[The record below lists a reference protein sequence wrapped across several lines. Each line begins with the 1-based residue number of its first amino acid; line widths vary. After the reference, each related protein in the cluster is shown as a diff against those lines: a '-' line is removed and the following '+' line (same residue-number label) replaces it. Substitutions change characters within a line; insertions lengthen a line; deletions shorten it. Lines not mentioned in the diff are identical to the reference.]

1 MIQFEVYH
9 DGKLAED
16 MDLSGAYVFGQ
27 DTIPIRADITVAK
40 GLIRC
45 TKRVPGPA
53 GLAVLWDV
61 GQAGVF
67 MLPTV
72 RLPERKKPYNLLV
85 EMARAQLF
93 KVIQK
98 REDWGLFDF
107 EDAMELNDSFDDIR
121 KTFLRAIHASDPAE
135 ASSIGAQALS
145 DAITL
150 GEKMALFH
158 ADIFLRR
165 RKASAQSVGRTSFG
179 TAVDLSATNKP
190 YNTRLQEVADF
201 FSIPLAWKNIEPK
214 EQVYDFAQTDKWID
228 FAARAKRPVHAGPL
242 LSFSNLHLPERLYI
256 WEHDYEALRDLLY
269 EYIQNVVTH
278 YKGKVKVWNVVSG
291 IHGNNTFNLSFDQLM
306 ELTRM
311 SCLLVKKL
319 DPQAKVMIELVMPWG
334 EYYAR
339 NQRSIPPLM
348 YADMAVQ
355 SGVKFDAFGVQMLMG
370 VPKDGHYVRDLLQI
384 SAMLDE
390 FVAFG
395 KTVHVSACQV
405 PSNTT
410 TDPADAWDGTA
421 SISEGGKWYAP
432 WSPRLQAEWLQAFYR
447 IGISKPFVE
456 SVCWGDLADRVQQVI
471 PHGGLCSNAMEP
483 KLAFREL
490 RNFKKTFMHGNGAP
504 KDPPRRAP

>member
-1 MIQFEVYH
+1 MIQFEVYQ

-27 DTIPIRADITVAK
+27 DAIPIRADITVSK

-53 GLAVLWDV
+53 GLSVLWDV

-93 KVIQK
+93 KIIQK

-107 EDAMELNDSFDDIR
+107 ADAEDLNADFDEIR
-121 KTFLRAIHASDPAE
+121 KTFLRSVHASDPAE
-135 ASSIGAQALS
+135 ASAIGARALS

-150 GEKMALFH
+150 GERMALFH
-158 ADIFLRR
+158 ADIFLKR
-165 RKASAQSVGRTSFG
+165 RKANPQSANRTSFG
-179 TAVDLSATNKP
+179 AAVDLAATNKP

-201 FSIPLAWKNIEPK
+201 LSIPLAWKNLEPK
-214 EQVYDFAQTDKWID
+214 EQVYDFEQNDKWID

-256 WEHDYEALRDLLY
+256 WEHDYDALRDLVY

-278 YKGKVKVWNVVSG
+278 YKDKVAVWNVVSG

-319 DPQAKVMIELVMPWG
+319 APNSKAMIELVMPWG

-355 SGVKFDAFGVQMLMG
+355 SGVKFDAFGVQFLMG
-370 VPKDGHYVRDLLQI
+370 VPRDGHYVRDLLQI

-395 KTVHVSACQV
+395 KSAHVSACQA
-405 PSNTT
+405 PSNTIS
-410 TDPADAWDGTA
+410 DPSDAWGGAA
-421 SISEGGKWYAP
+421 SIPQGGKWHAP

-447 IGISKPFVE
+447 ISISKPFVE
-456 SVCWGDLADRVQQVI
+456 SVCWSDLADRAQQII
-471 PHGGLCSNAMEP
+471 PHGGLCTDAMEP
-483 KLAFREL
+483 KRSYREL
-490 RNFKKTFMHGNGAP
+490 RSFKASLYGDGAS
-504 KDPPRRAP
+504 KDPSTQAK

>member
-9 DGKLAED
+9 DGKLVND

-27 DTIPIRADITVAK
+27 DAIPIRADISVSN
-40 GLIRC
+40 GLVTC
-45 TKRVPGPA
+45 SKRTAGPA
-53 GLAVLWDV
+53 GLSVLWDV
-61 GQAGVF
+61 GKAGVF

-72 RLPERKKPYNLLV
+72 RLLERKAPYNLMV
-85 EMARAQLF
+85 ELARAQLF
-93 KVIQK
+93 KIIQK

-107 EDAMELNDSFDDIR
+107 ADADEMNASFDEIR
-121 KTFLRAIHASDPAE
+121 GKFVGALYASDPSE
-135 ASSIGAQALS
+135 AARIGEQSLS

-158 ADIFLRR
+158 ADIFLKR
-165 RKASAQSVGRTSFG
+165 RKAASQTADRTSFG

-201 FSIPLAWKNIEPK
+201 FCIPLAWKNIEPK
-214 EQVYDFAQTDKWID
+214 EQVYDFKQTDKWID

-242 LSFSNLHLPERLYI
+242 LSFGNLHLPERLYI
-256 WEHDYEALRDLLY
+256 WEHDYEALRDLIY

-278 YKGKVKVWNVVSG
+278 YQDKVQVWNVVSG

-319 DPQAKVMIELVMPWG
+319 APNSKVMIELVMPWG

-355 SGVKFDAFGVQMLMG
+355 SGVKFDSFGVQILMG
-370 VPKDGHYVRDLLQI
+370 VPRDGHYVRDLLQI
-384 SAMLDE
+384 SSLLDE

-395 KTVHVSACQV
+395 KSVHVSACQV
-405 PSNTT
+405 PSNTVK
-410 TDPADAWDGTA
+410 DPNDAWGGHAPITGA
-421 SISEGGKWYAP
+421 GKWHAP

-456 SVCWGDLADRVQQVI
+456 SVCWGDLADRTEQSI
-471 PHGGLCSNAMEP
+471 PHGGLCSHAMEP

-490 RNFKKTFMHGNGAP
+490 RNFKAFIYGNGAS
-504 KDPPRRAP
+504 KGNSRRSD

>member
-9 DGKLAED
+9 DGKLVND

-27 DTIPIRADITVAK
+27 DAIPIRADISVSN
-40 GLIRC
+40 GLVTC
-45 TKRVPGPA
+45 SKRTAGPA
-53 GLAVLWDV
+53 GLSVLWDV
-61 GQAGVF
+61 GKAGVF

-72 RLPERKKPYNLLV
+72 RLLERKAPYNLMV
-85 EMARAQLF
+85 ELARAQLF
-93 KVIQK
+93 KIIQK

-107 EDAMELNDSFDDIR
+107 ADADEMNASFDEIR
-121 KTFLRAIHASDPAE
+121 GKFVGALYASDPSE
-135 ASSIGAQALS
+135 AARIGEQSLS

-158 ADIFLRR
+158 ADIFLKR
-165 RKASAQSVGRTSFG
+165 RKAASQTADRTSFG

-201 FSIPLAWKNIEPK
+201 FCIPLAWKNIEPK
-214 EQVYDFAQTDKWID
+214 EQVYDFKQIDKWID

-242 LSFSNLHLPERLYI
+242 LSFGNLHLPERLYI
-256 WEHDYEALRDLLY
+256 WEHDYEALRDLIY

-278 YKGKVKVWNVVSG
+278 YQDKVQVWNVVSG

-319 DPQAKVMIELVMPWG
+319 APNSKVMIELVMPWG

-355 SGVKFDAFGVQMLMG
+355 SGVKFDSFGVQILMG
-370 VPKDGHYVRDLLQI
+370 VPRDGHYVRDLLQI
-384 SAMLDE
+384 SSLLDE

-395 KTVHVSACQV
+395 KSVHVSACQV
-405 PSNTT
+405 PSNTVK
-410 TDPADAWDGTA
+410 DPNDAWGGHAPITGA
-421 SISEGGKWYAP
+421 GKWHAP

-456 SVCWGDLADRVQQVI
+456 SVCWGDLADRTEQSI
-471 PHGGLCSNAMEP
+471 PYGGLCSHAMEP

-490 RNFKKTFMHGNGAP
+490 RNFKAFIYGNGAS
-504 KDPPRRAP
+504 KGNSRRSD

>member
-9 DGKLAED
+9 DGKLIDD

-27 DTIPIRADITVAK
+27 DSIPMRADISVSK
-40 GLIRC
+40 GLITC
-45 TKRVPGPA
+45 SKRAAGPA
-53 GLAVLWDV
+53 GLSVLWDV
-61 GQAGVF
+61 GEAGIF

-72 RLPERKKPYNLLV
+72 RLLERKAPYNLMV
-85 EMARAQLF
+85 ELARAQLF
-93 KVIQK
+93 KIIQK

-107 EDAMELNDSFDDIR
+107 ADADEMNASFDEIR
-121 KTFLRAIHASDPAE
+121 GKFVGALYASDPSE
-135 ASSIGAQALS
+135 AARIGEQSLS

-158 ADIFLRR
+158 ADIFLKR
-165 RKASAQSVGRTSFG
+165 RKAASQTADRTSFG

-201 FSIPLAWKNIEPK
+201 FCIPLAWKNIEPK
-214 EQVYDFAQTDKWID
+214 EQVYDFKQTDKWID

-242 LSFSNLHLPERLYI
+242 LSFGNLHLPERLYI
-256 WEHDYEALRDLLY
+256 WEHDYEALRDLIY

-278 YKGKVKVWNVVSG
+278 YQDKVQVWNVVSG

-319 DPQAKVMIELVMPWG
+319 APNSKVMIELVMPWG

-355 SGVKFDAFGVQMLMG
+355 SGVKFDSFGVQILMG
-370 VPKDGHYVRDLLQI
+370 VPRDGHYVRDLLQI
-384 SAMLDE
+384 SSLLDE

-395 KTVHVSACQV
+395 KSVHVSACQV
-405 PSNTT
+405 PSNTVK
-410 TDPADAWDGTA
+410 DPNDAWGGHAPITGA
-421 SISEGGKWYAP
+421 GKWHAP

-456 SVCWGDLADRVQQVI
+456 SVCWGDLADRTEQSI
-471 PHGGLCSNAMEP
+471 PHGGLCSHAMEP

-490 RNFKKTFMHGNGAP
+490 RNFKAFIYGNGAS
-504 KDPPRRAP
+504 KGNSRRSD

>member
-9 DGKLAED
+9 DGKLAEE

-27 DTIPIRADITVAK
+27 DSIPIRADITVAK

-53 GLAVLWDV
+53 GLSVLWDV
-61 GQAGVF
+61 GKAGVF

-107 EDAMELNDSFDDIR
+107 EEATDLNAEFDKIR
-121 KTFLRAIHASDPAE
+121 KIFLNAINASDPAE
-135 ASSIGAQALS
+135 AAAIGARALS

-150 GEKMALFH
+150 GERMALFH
-158 ADIFLRR
+158 ADIFLKR
-165 RKASAQSVGRTSFG
+165 RKASQSANRTSFG
-179 TAVDLSATNKP
+179 TVVDLSATNKP
-190 YNTRLQEVADF
+190 YNNRLQEVADF
-201 FSIPLAWKNIEPK
+201 FGIPLAWKYLEPK

-228 FAARAKRPVHAGPL
+228 FAARAKRPVQAGPL

-256 WEHDYEALRDLLY
+256 WEHDYEALRDLIY

-291 IHGNNTFNLSFDQLM
+291 IHGNNTFNLTFDQLM

-311 SCLLVKKL
+311 SCLLVKKQ

-355 SGVKFDAFGVQMLMG
+355 SGVKFDAFGIQMLMG

-410 TDPADAWDGTA
+410 TDASDAWDGTA
-421 SISEGGKWYAP
+421 SIPEGGKWHAP

-456 SVCWGDLADRVQQVI
+456 SVCWGDLADRTQQTI
-471 PHGGLCSNAMEP
+471 PHGGLCSDAMEP

-490 RNFKKTFMHGNGAP
+490 RNFKKTFTHSNGAP
-504 KDPPRRAP
+504 KDTSRRAK

>member
-1 MIQFEVYH
+1 MIQFEVYQ
-9 DGKLAED
+9 DGKLLED

-27 DTIPIRADITVAK
+27 DSIPIRADITVSN

-53 GLAVLWDV
+53 GLSVLWDV
-61 GQAGVF
+61 GQAGKF

-107 EDAMELNDSFDDIR
+107 EDAADLNQTFDRIR
-121 KTFLRAIHASDPAE
+121 KKFLRSLYASDPAD
-135 ASSIGAQALS
+135 AAAIGAQALS

-150 GEKMALFH
+150 GERMALFH
-158 ADIFLRR
+158 ADIFLKR
-165 RKASAQSVGRTSFG
+165 RKASAQAARTSFG
-179 TAVDLSATNKP
+179 TSVNLAATDKP
-190 YNTRLQEVADF
+190 YNSRLQEVADF
-201 FSIPLAWKNIEPK
+201 FDIPLAWKNTEPK
-214 EQVYDFAQTDKWID
+214 EQVYDFKQTDKWID
-228 FAARAKRPVHAGPL
+228 FAARAQRPVHAGPL

-256 WEHDYEALRDLLY
+256 WEHDYEALRDLIY
-269 EYIQNVVTH
+269 EYIQKVVTH
-278 YKGKVKVWNVVSG
+278 YKDKVKVWNVVSG

-319 DPQAKVMIELVMPWG
+319 APQSKVMIELVMPWG

-355 SGVKFDAFGVQMLMG
+355 SGVKFDAFGLQMLMG
-370 VPKDGHYVRDLLQI
+370 VPRDGHYVRDLLQI

-410 TDPADAWDGTA
+410 TDAQDAWGGEA
-421 SISEGGKWYAP
+421 AISDGGKWHAP

-456 SVCWGDLADRVQQVI
+456 SVCWGDLADRDEQVI
-471 PHGGLCSNAMEP
+471 PHGGLCSDGMEP
-483 KLAFREL
+483 KLSFREL
-490 RNFKKTFMHGNGAP
+490 RNFKAFIYGGNGAS
-504 KDPPRRAP
+504 KDNSRRPNK